1 MPGAGAVKPVDTAAA
16 HSKLVPSRDLRPRR
30 RLLWGGEM
38 AWGGARARTPAA
50 HFSTPSPGSVCSPEL
65 TQTLVLRRAE
75 RQLWRE
81 RLQRELAARIPA
93 SGAPVPIIGLPRRAA
108 RS

>member
-1 MPGAGAVKPVDTAAA
+1 
-16 HSKLVPSRDLRPRR
+16 SKLVLVEGPEAEALDFS
-30 RLLWGGEM
+30 
-38 AWGGARARTPAA
+38 GAARWHGVVLVHGTPAA

-93 SGAPVPIIGLPRRAA
+93 SGAPVPIIGLPRP
-108 RS
+108 SCSVVIPTH